1 MDLIQRLAFS
11 VLRYPEREFLVDGA
25 LRLTFAEWDRAVNR
39 AARGYRELGVRRQD
53 HVVLALRNR
62 GELITSWYGLMK
74 LGAIA
79 TPINYRFSPGE
90 IAYCVKDAEAKVF
103 VFEDFSRK
111 SGMKAAGDFPKGCRM
126 VFCDADPPEGCETFS
141 ALVEAQTDG
150 APGESIA
157 EDLVCLMLYTSGT
170 TGRPKGVPR
179 VHRAQDASA
188 LAQAVQCGYQLG
200 ERTLGVMPLYH
211 VMGTVSLMTMVMLN
225 GAFIVMRG
233 FDAEAVVEL
242 VARESISSLYLIP
255 TLFHELVHSRNIK
268 DHDLSCVRRL
278 AFAGAPMTGTLVE
291 NVIGRFKPEVFTNHY
306 GSTEI
311 YTFSINQNLKEKP
324 SSAGRP
330 GMNSNLRI
338 VNADP
343 ERRVTPDEVVARGEV
358 GEIIA
363 SLQNEESFQGY
374 WRRLDADEK
383 ALRHGWYFTGDM
395 GYEDG
400 QGDIYVSGRVDDMII
415 SGGENIYPTEVEDV
429 LTRHPLI
436 VESAVIGVEDPKWGQ
451 VVTAFVVP
459 AEQSLTAE
467 EIDRHCREQADF
479 SDFKRPRRV
488 IFVKKIPRT
497 ASGKILRRML
507 RAGEYE
513 SYSS

>member
-1 MDLIQRLAFS
+1 
-11 VLRYPEREFLVDGA
+11 
-25 LRLTFAEWDRAVNR
+25 
-39 AARGYRELGVRRQD
+39 
-53 HVVLALRNR
+53 
-62 GELITSWYGLMK
+62 
-74 LGAIA
+74 
-79 TPINYRFSPGE
+79 
-90 IAYCVKDAEAKVF
+90 
-103 VFEDFSRK
+103 
-111 SGMKAAGDFPKGCRM
+111 
-126 VFCDADPPEGCETFS
+126 
-141 ALVEAQTDG
+141 
-150 APGESIA
+150 
-157 EDLVCLMLYTSGT
+157 
-170 TGRPKGVPR
+170 
-179 VHRAQDASA
+179 
-188 LAQAVQCGYQLG
+188 
-200 ERTLGVMPLYH
+200 
-211 VMGTVSLMTMVMLN
+211 
-225 GAFIVMRG
+225 
-233 FDAEAVVEL
+233 
-242 VARESISSLYLIP
+242 
-255 TLFHELVHSRNIK
+255 
-268 DHDLSCVRRL
+268 
-278 AFAGAPMTGTLVE
+278 MTGTLVE

-311 YTFSINQNLKEKP
+311 YTFSINQNLREKP

-363 SLQNEESFQGY
+363 SLQSEESFQGY
-374 WRRLDADEK
+374 WRRPDADEK
-383 ALRHGWYFTGDM
+383 ALRHSWYFTGDM

-400 QGDIYVSGRVDDMII
+400 QGDIYVTGRVDDMII

-488 IFVKKIPRT
+488 IFVKRIPRT

>member
-1 MDLIQRLAFS
+1 MDLIQRLALS
-11 VLRYPEREFLVDGA
+11 VLRYPDREFLVDGP

-39 AARGYRELGVRRQD
+39 AARAFRELGVGRQD

-62 GELITSWYGLMK
+62 EELVTSWYGLMK

-103 VFEDFSRK
+103 VFEDVSRE
-111 SGMKAAGDFPKGCRM
+111 SGMRAVGDFPKGCRKI
-126 VFCDADPPEGCETFS
+126 FCDADPPGGCETFS
-141 ALVEAQTDG
+141 ALVEGQTDA
-150 APGESIA
+150 APGESIS

-179 VHRAQDASA
+179 AHQAQDASA
-188 LAQAVQCGYQLG
+188 LAQAIQCGYRLG

-211 VMGTVSLMTMVMLN
+211 VMGIVSLMTMVLLN

-233 FDAEAVVEL
+233 FDAEAAVEL
-242 VARESISSLYLIP
+242 VAREKISSLYLIP
-255 TLFHELVHSRNIK
+255 TLFHELLRTRNLK

-278 AFAGAPMTGTLVE
+278 AFAGAPMTRTLVE
-291 NVIGRFKPEVFTNHY
+291 NVIGRFRPEVFTNHY

-311 YTFSINQNLKEKP
+311 YTFSINQNLREKP
-324 SSAGRP
+324 SSGGRP
-330 GMNSNLRI
+330 GMNSSLRI
-338 VNADP
+338 VKADP
-343 ERRVTPDEVVARGEV
+343 ERRVTPDEVVPRGEV

-363 SLQNEESFQGY
+363 SLRSEEGFHGY
-374 WRRLDADEK
+374 WRRADADEK
-383 ALRHGWYFTGDM
+383 AMRHGWYFTGDV
-395 GYEDG
+395 GYEDED
-400 QGDIYVSGRVDDMII
+400 GDIHVSGRVDDMII

-429 LTRHPLI
+429 LTRHPQI
-436 VESAVIGVEDPKWGQ
+436 VESAVIGVDDPKWGQ
-451 VVTAFVVP
+451 AVTAFVVP
-459 AEQSLTAE
+459 AGKDLTAE

-479 SDFKRPRRV
+479 SAFKRPRRV
-488 IFVKKIPRT
+488 IFVKRIPRT

-513 SYSS
+513 PYSS